1 MLTHKQLVILL
12 ASVLVVLL
20 AAAGVAALVAIAFAA
35 IRISRSLGFF
45 CTTSSIARSHPWAPT
60 KTLSNFQYA
69 GCDGVYTY
77 DRKTKGWYMA
87 GPKDDDSF
95 PRQVTVD
102 GTTLT
107 CLTSK
112 GGGLGTRTI
121 VASKPSSDKNEV
133 TWA

>member
-20 AAAGVAALVAIAFAA
+20 AAAGVAALVAM
-35 IRISRSLGFF
+35 
-45 CTTSSIARSHPWAPT
+45 HPWAPT